1 MPGSGVFREDCLS
14 PCCLW
19 ASSAAAE
26 PGVSDEGT
34 RRVSDLGRH
43 SFGYF
48 SFAVERKVTRHQ
60 AEIMAIRTGKPTS
73 YDAPM

>member
-1 MPGSGVFREDCLS
+1 MPGSEAFREDCLS
-14 PCCLW
+14 LCFLQ

-34 RRVSDLGRH
+34 PSVLLGVSDLGRH

-48 SFAVERKVTRHQ
+48 SFAVERKV
-60 AEIMAIRTGKPTS
+60 IRPRCEYRKT
-73 YDAPM
+73 